1 MKISIV
7 TPSFNQCE
15 FLEDTIRSV
24 VEQRYPN
31 LEYIVMDGG
40 STDGSVEIIK
50 QYDTRITH
58 WVSEPDAGQYA
69 AINKGFQQSTGE
81 IMGWINSSDAYYPWT
96 FEIVAEIFTQFP
108 DVEWISGVPSN
119 FDVGR
124 APRNIDVYYKNRY
137 DFLSGNCIMQQ
148 ESTFWRRRLWE
159 SAGGKLDESVRYA
172 ADTELWF
179 RFFQHAPLYH
189 VNTLLGGFRHHGD
202 RRGVIEGKYRSEVQ
216 TVCRHYQN
224 TSSLR
229 DRYRV
234 AIFTLFHHSAV
245 ALLRVMMQ
253 RANMWAWDR
262 HRRIVRDYN
271 ALQWKIL

>member
-7 TPSFNQCE
+7 TPSFNQIE

-24 VEQRYPN
+24 VEQHYPD

-50 QYDTRITH
+50 KYHHQLKY
-58 WVSEPDAGQYA
+58 WVSEPDKGQYA

-96 FEIVAEIFTQFP
+96 LEIVAEVFKQFP
-108 DVEWISGVPSN
+108 EVQWINGVASN

-124 APRNIDVYYKNRY
+124 APRNIDVYYKNQY
-137 DFLSGNCIMQQ
+137 DFLSGNCVLQQ
-148 ESTFWRRRLWE
+148 ESTFWRRSLWE
-159 SAGGKLDESVRYA
+159 AAGGKLNESVKYA

-179 RFFQHAPLYH
+179 RFFQLAPLYH

-202 RRGVIEGKYRSEVQ
+202 RRGESEGKYRREVQ
-216 TVCRHYQN
+216 MIHHHYKYK
-224 TSSLR
+224 SSR
-229 DRYRV
+229 QDRFRAAV
-234 AIFTLFHHSAV
+234 FSTFHHSV
-245 ALLRVMMQ
+245 VTLLRTIMQ
-253 RANMWAWDR
+253 RANLWVWDR
-262 HRRIVRDYN
+262 HPRIVRDYN
-271 ALQWKIL
+271 SLQWKIR